1 MAVLSVE
8 TKKISELDAATTL
21 GNDALFVA
29 DIPGTG
35 TQKITYGNLIANTK
49 TSLGLGAEDSILPA
63 SAIAA
68 SYTSESGKVAPASQ
82 AYDLNNRLN
91 VIERENECIAGARL
105 YGIEWALADLLTEI
119 RASRFNSFA
128 IGDYILANSKH
139 WCIVA
144 KNFYCNSSNIANPS
158 SHPHAVLMPYESLGS
173 YAYNSTNTNSG
184 GYEGSE
190 LKTTIEGTV
199 FNGLPSALRSACL
212 EIKQYESTKAS
223 YGSKTRKIRLP
234 NEIQVMG
241 YRLYAPANGCATQQ
255 LPLCRSLRFMASDTW
270 VVDPSDS
277 NTTGFLAY
285 SYTSQRTQNYNAS
298 TSKAIRPIIV
308 IG

>member
-8 TKKISELDAATTL
+8 TKKISELDAASAIT
-21 GNDALFVA
+21 DSSLFVV
-29 DIPGTG
+29 DVPSVG
-35 TQKITYGNLIANTK
+35 TQKLEYSALAGNIK
-49 TSLGLGAEDSILPA
+49 SSLGVDADDTVLPA
-63 SAIAA
+63 SAVA
-68 SYTSESGKVAPASQ
+68 SVYSDDPGQIAPASQ

-91 VIERENECIAGARL
+91 VIERENDCIAGARL

-139 WCIVA
+139 WCVVA
-144 KNFYCNSSNIANPS
+144 KNFFCNSNSITNPA

-173 YAYNSTNTNSG
+173 YAYNSSNTNSG
-184 GYEGSE
+184 GYEASE

-199 FNGLPSALRSACL
+199 YNALPSALRSACL
-212 EIKQYESTKAS
+212 DVKQYESTKS
-223 YGSKTRKIRLP
+223 GFGQKTRKIRLP
-234 NEIQVMG
+234 NEIQVFG
-241 YRLYAPANGCATQQ
+241 SRIYGVANGAVTQQ
-255 LPLCRSLRFMASDTW
+255 FPLCRALRFMANDTW
-270 VVDPSDS
+270 LVDPADS

-285 SYTSQRTQNYNAS
+285 ATTYQRTQQYNAS
-298 TSKAIRPIIV
+298 TSKNIRPFIV